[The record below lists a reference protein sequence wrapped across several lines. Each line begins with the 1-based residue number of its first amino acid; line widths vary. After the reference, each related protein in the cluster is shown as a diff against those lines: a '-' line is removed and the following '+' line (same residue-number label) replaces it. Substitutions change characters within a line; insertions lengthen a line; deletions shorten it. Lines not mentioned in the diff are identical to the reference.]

1 MVKREDFLIQKV
13 VNLFYLKMH
22 FKIILLDMGE
32 EYNTKK
38 VPKMLMVLLKLE
50 LMGKTNLYN
59 SIIAQVHKFINI
71 NSVF

>member
-1 MVKREDFLIQKV
+1 MVKREDFLIQRV

-22 FKIILLDMGE
+22 FKIIRQEMGE
-32 EYNTKK
+32 EYHTIK